1 MKGIIICMVGL
12 SIAFMGPS
20 SSFGETDES
29 GPSLPPGKLGGV
41 LIGRGLNADGFIR
54 LVRLKH
60 RMADWWQDPTALTGL
75 IEWLQ
80 TRTRIRADMRI
91 GDGSLEL
98 TDPRILDAPLIIMT
112 GHDEGVVFQHNLE
125 RDGRNGPPFRLV
137 TSLTPQ
143 ERRMLRK
150 YLVERKG
157 TLFFDDC
164 GFKGLFA
171 GRVREELRLTLP
183 EYQIEPIRRTDRIFK
198 IYYKLPGPPTGGD
211 VFWGSENIKAQ
222 SLFPYIRGIKIKG
235 RWAVIYNRKDYM
247 CCMETVEVPSR
258 TLLARRRSNDVYRFM
273 TNVIFYVL
281 RYGGNVD
288 RSRYKSR

>member
-1 MKGIIICMVGL
+1 MRWVVVIYL
-12 SIAFMGPS
+12 WLWAFPS
-20 SSFGETDES
+20 YGEGGD
-29 GPSLPPGKLGGV
+29 PSLSLPSGKLGGILV
-41 LIGRGLNADGFIR
+41 GRGVNADGFIR

-80 TRTRIRADMRI
+80 ANTRIRADMRI

-98 TDPRILDAPLIIMT
+98 TDPRILKAPLLIMT
-112 GHDEGVVFQHNLE
+112 GHDEEVVFRHDLE
-125 RDGRNGPPFRLV
+125 RDGRGGPPFRLA
-137 TSLTPQ
+137 TALTPR

-171 GRVREELRLTLP
+171 GRVREELRRILP
-183 EYQIEPIRRTDRIFK
+183 EYQVEMINKTDELYRVYF
-198 IYYKLPGPPTGGD
+198 KLPGPPTGGD
-211 VFWGSENIKAQ
+211 VFWGSENRKAQ
-222 SLFPYIRGIKIKG
+222 SLFPYIRGIKIG
-235 RWAVIYNRKDYM
+235 RRWAVIYNRKDYL

-258 TLLARRRSNDVYRFM
+258 TRLALRRSNDVYRFM
-273 TNVIFYVL
+273 ANVIFYVL
-281 RYGGNVD
+281 KYGGNVD
-288 RSRYKSR
+288 RTKYRRR